1 MAKNLLL
8 IITLLFMPIAAVA
21 EEPQPTA
28 PREFTF
34 RVTGLF
40 SPDRVEDLRELIA
53 SLPQGDVKV
62 VSVDFDQA
70 TVVFAFD
77 PDQLF
82 GKIDPT
88 KIVERF
94 DQIVGNPSRR
104 TFGILPLSEI
114 PAEKLV
120 KLEIPIVGLDCK
132 GCSFAAYDCVYKIE
146 GVERATASFK
156 VGLVTAWIAPEKT
169 NRAALEEMLTKRGI
183 ELKQPEPA
191 AEK

>member
-1 MAKNLLL
+1 MKSSLLL
-8 IITLLFMPIAAVA
+8 SMLLFMPMAALA
-21 EEPQPTA
+21 EEPQPTG

-40 SPDRVEDLRELIA
+40 SPDRVDDLRALVA
-53 SLPQGDVKV
+53 SLPAGEIKV
-62 VSVDFDQA
+62 VSVDYDQA
-70 TVVFAFD
+70 TAVFSFD
-77 PDQLF
+77 PDELF

-94 DQIVGNPSRR
+94 DNLIGNPSRR
-104 TFGILPLSEI
+104 TFGILPLSAV
-114 PAEKLV
+114 PAEKLA
-120 KLEIPIVGLDCK
+120 KIEIPIVGLDCK

-156 VGLVTAWIAPEKT
+156 VGLVTAWIDPEKT

-183 ELKQPEPA
+183 ELKQPES
-191 AEK
+191 AEVK